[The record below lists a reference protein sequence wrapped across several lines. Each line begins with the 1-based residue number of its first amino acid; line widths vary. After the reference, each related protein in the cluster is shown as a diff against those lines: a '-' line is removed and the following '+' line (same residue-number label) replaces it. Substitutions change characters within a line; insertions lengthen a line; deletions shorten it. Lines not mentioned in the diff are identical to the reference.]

1 MIFIIQVMCL
11 SMPKLVGFLGLVGK
25 HHGSSLDFYTA
36 VEMRC
41 KLAALTI
48 ALGEI

>member
-11 SMPKLVGFLGLVGK
+11 SMPKVVRFLGLVGK
-25 HHGSSLDFYTA
+25 PHGSSLDFYTTI
-36 VEMRC
+36 EMRC

-48 ALGEI
+48 VLGEI